1 MRMILRTSL
10 ACRRLSRGLQ
20 TQRSHYPVAIIGGG
34 PVGLL
39 TSLLL
44 SEYKVPH
51 CLIERR
57 EQPTMHPQAHFI
69 HSRSVEIFQAH
80 LPRVYKQI
88 LSEKPDSRCW
98 RDFVYCYSVLGREYA
113 RIDQFSSLYEESRG
127 VRGNTMSHWDHTPS
141 NVVHLPQNRLERILR
156 EELSEV
162 NERNVGVGGVGEA
175 YFGETLGYIKS
186 LPGTGKTELKVQS
199 GGSITCDYLVGA
211 DGASSVVRRH
221 CTGISMDGPEALQTL
236 INVHFTCKGLGGT
249 LGGSA
254 AVHNTDHNSS
264 PEDLAAE
271 VGCGAPSRHEQAM
284 YEEANR
290 KAKATAESEA
300 KLDAARDPSRRPGM
314 LYFVFNE
321 RTVCVF
327 VAHDPASDEW
337 VCQIPMF
344 PPFQSLD
351 DYSHQ
356 ALVQLIADGL
366 GMDYERE
373 GKDRIKVLSSNTWT
387 MNAQVASSFHQL
399 PPPLSTSTSSSGRGG
414 GKVFLA
420 GDAAHRF
427 PPSGGFGMNSGL
439 QDAHNL
445 AWKIARA
452 YHSSSPSADT
462 TKATAAAAHET
473 HELLKSYDTERRAT
487 ATALTALS
495 LENYRKSEKVASL
508 LGVDPKLAK
517 LGLNA
522 AKGAALVPFSVR
534 KNIVEQALKAGL
546 YSLSFLKE
554 PGHPLGQFRVDKLTQ
569 RADSGQ
575 TLSLLYPREDLF
587 TPYPGSHG
595 SSSSNNDH
603 SNSDYAW
610 SPAVSLGSLGR
621 IMERARLPHFW
632 LQVHATVLTSR
643 LRVTS
648 SVCLPALSK
657 SGGSDGRG
665 PTACLLL
672 LGEWSDVDAAALSVH
687 LSSLRGSS
695 VQVVLV
701 TSIDERLAH
710 TSNQLQRKHQRP
722 HYFHTKPD
730 AVEIPTEQVDVEE
743 NGDVVVASEMTGG
756 LTEALKD
763 RRVAVALRP
772 DGIVAS
778 GGVLVVN
785 KEGVEAEK
793 AAIASLVHRLTDTAI
808 VF

>member
-1 MRMILRTSL
+1 
-10 ACRRLSRGLQ
+10 
-20 TQRSHYPVAIIGGG
+20 
-34 PVGLL
+34 
-39 TSLLL
+39 
-44 SEYKVPH
+44 
-51 CLIERR
+51 
-57 EQPTMHPQAHFI
+57 
-69 HSRSVEIFQAH
+69 
-80 LPRVYKQI
+80 
-88 LSEKPDSRCW
+88 
-98 RDFVYCYSVLGREYA
+98 
-113 RIDQFSSLYEESRG
+113 
-127 VRGNTMSHWDHTPS
+127 
-141 NVVHLPQNRLERILR
+141 
-156 EELSEV
+156 
-162 NERNVGVGGVGEA
+162 
-175 YFGETLGYIKS
+175 
-186 LPGTGKTELKVQS
+186 
-199 GGSITCDYLVGA
+199 
-211 DGASSVVRRH
+211 
-221 CTGISMDGPEALQTL
+221 
-236 INVHFTCKGLGGT
+236 
-249 LGGSA
+249 
-254 AVHNTDHNSS
+254 
-264 PEDLAAE
+264 
-271 VGCGAPSRHEQAM
+271 M

-290 KAKATAESEA
+290 KAKATAVSEA
-300 KLDAARDPSRRPGM
+300 ELAAASDPSRRPGM

-399 PPPLSTSTSSSGRGG
+399 PPPSPSSASSASSAAPSGGGG

-452 YHSSSPSADT
+452 YHSSSPAADT
-462 TKATAAAAHET
+462 TTTAAAAAAAHET

-487 ATALTALS
+487 AVALTALS
-495 LENYRKSEKVASL
+495 LNNYRKSEQVASL

-534 KNIVEQALKAGL
+534 KNIVEQALKVGL

-554 PGHPLGQFRVDKLTQ
+554 PGHPLGQFRVDKLT
-569 RADSGQ
+569 RMADSGQ

-587 TPYPGSHG
+587 TPYPGSNG
-595 SSSSNNDH
+595 SSSASSSSNNDH

-610 SPAVSLGSLGR
+610 PPAVSLGSLGR
-621 IMERARLPHFW
+621 IMETARLPHFW

-648 SVCLPALSK
+648 SVCLPALSN

-665 PTACLLL
+665 PTSCLLL
-672 LGEWSDVDAAALSVH
+672 LGEWSDVDTTALSAH
-687 LSSLRGSS
+687 LSSLRSS
-695 VQVVLV
+695 PVQVVLV
-701 TSIDERLAH
+701 TAIDERLAH

-730 AVEIPTEQVDVEE
+730 AVDIPTEQVGVKE

-756 LTEALKD
+756 LTEALEG

-793 AAIASLVHRLTDTAI
+793 AAIVSLVHRLTDTAI